1 MPHGSPPP
9 IGDELADDE
18 TRFPD
23 HARLD
28 SQTGILV
35 DVAIVAGASTP
46 IPGIREDYGLTEV
59 IVGADVA
66 GELLVDTVPIRLPAG
81 DSHHFRFGTPVIT
94 GQRHT
99 VTNNSAATMT
109 VSLYAVGK
117 QQRGPAHHDDTSS
130 DHPSTHRPGS
140 RATEALAH

>member
-23 HARLD
+23 HGRLD
-28 SQTGILV
+28 SQTGVLL
-35 DVAIVAGASTP
+35 DKAVAAGASTP

-66 GELLVDTVPIRLPAG
+66 GEILVDSVPIRLPAG
-81 DSHHFRFGTPVIT
+81 ESRQFRFGEPVIT
-94 GQRHT
+94 GQPHT
-99 VTNNSAATMT
+99 LTNNSAATMT

-117 QQRGPAHHDDTSS
+117 QTRRPAHDNPPG

-140 RATEALAH
+140 RPAEALTH